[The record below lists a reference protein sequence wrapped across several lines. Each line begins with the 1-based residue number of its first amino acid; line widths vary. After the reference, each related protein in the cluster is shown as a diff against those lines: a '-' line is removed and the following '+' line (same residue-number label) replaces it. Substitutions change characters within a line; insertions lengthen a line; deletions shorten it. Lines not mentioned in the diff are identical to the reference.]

1 MTGSRAERDTQT
13 WGNKNDRGTSIIM
26 MGIISPTDE
35 ILSKQTVGTQKAVET
50 VLAVLEEEARQECAG
65 GVR

>member
-1 MTGSRAERDTQT
+1 M
-13 WGNKNDRGTSIIM
+13 WGNKNDRGTSIIT

-35 ILSKQTVGTQKAVET
+35 IISKQTVGTQKAEET

>member
-1 MTGSRAERDTQT
+1 M

-35 ILSKQTVGTQKAVET
+35 IISKQTVGTQKAVET
-50 VLAVLEEEARQECAG
+50 VLAVPEEEARQECAG